1 MERFL
6 LGRVAAQEHKKAAYI
21 CGVQLVTVQA
31 CPPPGIEHRQ
41 KCCIFYKLLFVY
53 FSVAYRIR
61 TAMKTTKEL
70 EPRSLPARVRR
81 CRNLPSYRIPQSF
94 SNSVCSSLRRARS
107 KLPHVPSYPALSYIA
122 IKFQQLPM
130 YRLGELCSKIRPLCY
145 TPMLL
150 STHLS
155 CSGFGI

>member
-6 LGRVAAQEHKKAAYI
+6 LGHVAAQVHEKAAYI
-21 CGVQLVTVQA
+21 RGVQLVTVQA
-31 CPPPGIEHRQ
+31 CPSPGREHCQ
-41 KCCIFYKLLFVY
+41 KCCVFYKLLFLYY
-53 FSVAYRIR
+53 FVAYRIR
-61 TAMKTTKEL
+61 TALKTTKEL
-70 EPRSLPARVRR
+70 EPRSLQARVRR
-81 CRNLPSYRIPQSF
+81 FSNLPSYRIPRSF

-145 TPMLL
+145 TPMIL